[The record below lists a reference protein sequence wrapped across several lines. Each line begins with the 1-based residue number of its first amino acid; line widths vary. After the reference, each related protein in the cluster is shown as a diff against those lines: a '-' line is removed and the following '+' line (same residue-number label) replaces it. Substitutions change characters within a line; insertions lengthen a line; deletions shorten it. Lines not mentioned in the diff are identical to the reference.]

1 MKLISNSLRK
11 KLVKIKNNNP
21 YLRLLWLHQLASR
34 KKKSMMKTD
43 EKAVTDLYFPRAQ
56 KVLDLENPK
65 AYTEKLQW
73 LKLYYR
79 NDLMP
84 ILADKYLVR
93 GYLEKQG
100 LGELLNDL
108 YKVYENVDEFNPD
121 ELPNQFVLKASHAS
135 GWNLI
140 VRDKTKID
148 WWVWKKHMK
157 YWLNHDIAWMGR
169 EWHYAEMK
177 PRIICERYLE
187 DESGSLTDYKCFCFN
202 GVPRFIYVHVKGEE
216 EYLNYYDPDWNL
228 LPFYDIDFSNP
239 DKKHEIKK
247 PIFLDRILSLSTE
260 LSKPFPFVRID
271 FYIENNNLKFGEF
284 TFFPGSGRVDIRPIE
299 WDFKIGEWLTL
310 PKSNR
315 TID

>member
-100 LGELLNDL
+100 LGGFRDVILYPKKPVQQELPLIFP
-108 YKVYENVDEFNPD
+108 KKVIHHRGRQMVHQKPRVYE
-121 ELPNQFVLKASHAS
+121 
-135 GWNLI
+135 
-140 VRDKTKID
+140 
-148 WWVWKKHMK
+148 
-157 YWLNHDIAWMGR
+157 
-169 EWHYAEMK
+169 
-177 PRIICERYLE
+177 
-187 DESGSLTDYKCFCFN
+187 
-202 GVPRFIYVHVKGEE
+202 
-216 EYLNYYDPDWNL
+216 
-228 LPFYDIDFSNP
+228 
-239 DKKHEIKK
+239 
-247 PIFLDRILSLSTE
+247 
-260 LSKPFPFVRID
+260 
-271 FYIENNNLKFGEF
+271 
-284 TFFPGSGRVDIRPIE
+284 
-299 WDFKIGEWLTL
+299 
-310 PKSNR
+310 
-315 TID
+315 